1 MMGPHI
7 RLHSIW
13 LLLCACLL
21 LFASS
26 LFAGDQKEIFCISH
40 KPLSS
45 PMAGIDSMPVPSRE
59 NNLYSKSELHPTTST
74 SISDAT
80 AEDQTK
86 APISPDKAN
95 LTLSEPQPKPQAY
108 VDQLIDEGVAEDE
121 FEDIDPATGLAGWTG
136 IDFLSLTGRVYNS
149 HSNRNGT
156 LTEYGT
162 QLVGRKET
170 IDNGS
175 FEWQVDGLSSHDQQ
189 DQRQEGGRFLLRQS
203 HLVISNTWQMD
214 NEVGHIR
221 SQTPR
226 PISASYR
233 FHLPSSLLQ
242 GLGTTLYN
250 DNTTLSLCVGD
261 IGGLSGIASREFN
274 TTQGN
279 LQGVSLT
286 HEFNAQWF
294 AGAQFWDT
302 NELQEVDDHQ
312 SVAGVLQYQ
321 DLDQTQNHQLH
332 LLADSQSNTGL
343 WYDAAI
349 RLNRWSH
356 NLGIFYIQPDL
367 LWTDVAINNDQE
379 GFYWRGNRRSFRW
392 QWTLGTEVSNDH
404 LDKDPYLPRYL
415 STHSFANGSWRL
427 RRDTLLGAA
436 FTLNTKHADS
446 GTAQGDNSGY
456 SLKSFVNHRFP
467 IGMTRCQ
474 ASLSIKDTQEA
485 DSTQYGLLWDQVWD
499 IPFVRRLNTDIE
511 YLSNEDESD
520 EISMRLAVEK
530 SIGSNLWFS
539 AAAQYIHILE
549 QDHGQG
555 DASNASIAINW
566 QLNRNWKLSLSADQ
580 SRNRFETIDSVDT
593 TTESQSMLL
602 SFSYALSG
610 PRRQPP
616 TLGRRTSSIGHGG
629 ISGRVFLDENQNG
642 RYDLNETPIKDIVVI
657 LDGRFQTETDANG
670 RFDYWPV
677 AAGDHFVMIG
687 VEDVPLPWGLEDD
700 KPQKVFVSVRSQGI
714 VDFALIKLNE

>member
-26 LFAGDQKEIFCISH
+26 LFAGDQK
-40 KPLSS
+40 
-45 PMAGIDSMPVPSRE
+45 
-59 NNLYSKSELHPTTST
+59 
-74 SISDAT
+74 
-80 AEDQTK
+80 
-86 APISPDKAN
+86 AN
-95 LTLSEPQPKPQAY
+95 LALSEPQPEPQAY

-136 IDFLSLTGRVYNS
+136 IDYLSLTGRVYNS
-149 HSNRNGT
+149 HSNRSGT

-175 FEWQVDGLSSHDQQ
+175 FEWQIDGLWSHDQQ

-226 PISASYR
+226 SISASYR

-286 HEFNAQWF
+286 HEFNPQWF

-302 NELQEVDDHQ
+302 NDLQGVDDQEVDDHQ

-321 DLDQTQNHQLH
+321 NLDQTQNHQLH
-332 LLADSQSNTGL
+332 LLADSQNNTGL

-392 QWTLGTEVSNDH
+392 QWTLGTEVSNDN
-404 LDKDPYLPRYL
+404 LDKDLYLPRYL
-415 STHSFANGSWRL
+415 STHSFANGTWRL

-436 FTLNTKHADS
+436 FTLNTKHVDS
-446 GTAQGDNSGY
+446 ATTQGDNPGY

-467 IGMTRCQ
+467 MGMTRCQ

-511 YLSNEDESD
+511 YLSNEDEPD

-530 SIGSNLWFS
+530 SIGPNFWFS

-549 QDHGQG
+549 HDYGQG
-555 DASNASIAINW
+555 DASNANIAVNW
-566 QLNRNWKLSLSADQ
+566 QLNHNWKISLSADQ

-602 SFSYALSG
+602 SFSYALSS